1 MAGPSRSSSR
11 KPKEPKRASSLDKPA
26 QTIHKPNHRF
36 DASQRNKDNSQRS
49 KSLKETRDRNSKSV
63 SLSHN
68 SKHKEVAAKSKSL
81 RDPRAS
87 SLEKNRSFHVLSLA
101 KCTTEVPFESKTGQ
115 DVSGKVIT
123 AKALMDTNIP
133 LGPQI
138 TSLPHL
144 RGLWVSAG
152 RSIARKRLLIVMR
165 SVERMDRVHGE
176 KWMSTEIVNGWSISD
191 RKLLPLVIQ
200 KFPFS
205 NNPPI
210 TKLGRH
216 QAQLVMRAIM
226 LRGLRPKKIICS
238 PALRCV
244 QTACAMANY
253 AKGIGAKVCI
263 EPGLFEPFGW
273 YRGNGMQILP
283 PSKLSTFVD
292 LGYPIDQDYMPI
304 VRDTYFAR
312 NETELEARQRIDLVL
327 RNLGLSYLEGPLLIV
342 GHAVTLHTAFLM
354 GRCQPPEDPDD
365 PNYNE
370 LDVTSTDEQWD
381 SISEDEALNTTELG
395 IRYPPGCVVTV
406 AREADGPPA
415 IYQLISG
422 IIPPFTFGQQF
433 SNKPVHPIV

>member
-1 MAGPSRSSSR
+1 MVGSSRSSSR
-11 KPKEPKRASSLDKPA
+11 EPKEQKRVSSLDKPA
-26 QTIHKPNHRF
+26 QSIHKPNRRF
-36 DASQRNKDNSQRS
+36 DASQCNKDNSQRS
-49 KSLKETRDRNSKSV
+49 KSDSRDRNSKSS
-63 SLSHN
+63 SLSHK
-68 SKHKEVAAKSKSL
+68 SKHKEVTAKSKSS
-81 RDPRAS
+81 RGPHAS
-87 SLEKNRSFHVLSLA
+87 GQSPEKNRSFHVLSLA
-101 KCTTEVPFESKTGQ
+101 KCTTEVPFESKN
-115 DVSGKVIT
+115 VSGKVIT

-133 LGPQI
+133 LGPPI

-144 RGLWVSAG
+144 RGLWMSAG

-176 KWMSTEIVNGWSISD
+176 KWMSTEIVNGWPKSD
-191 RKLLPLVIQ
+191 RKLLPLVTQ

-210 TKLGRH
+210 TKLGRY
-216 QAQLVMRAIM
+216 QSQLVMRAIM

-244 QTACAMANY
+244 QTACAMATY
-253 AKGIGAKVCI
+253 ANGIGAKVCV

-283 PSKLSTFVD
+283 PSKMSTFVG

-327 RNLGLSYLEGPLLIV
+327 RNLSLSYLEGPLLIV

-415 IYQLISG
+415 IYQLISR
-422 IIPPFTFGQQF
+422 IIPPFTFGRQF